1 MVSQQLLREVTGL
14 DSIPEEH
21 LMSFLQLAHE
31 LRSPLAAVLHCL
43 DVVLQGYTAT
53 DPALQ
58 NELLN
63 RARERAAGMLAQVND
78 FLRLG
83 AVRHEELMGNAQPVQ
98 LLDVVDKL
106 APEMRV
112 RARWRAVNL
121 NLDLPDSLPLVKAT
135 YQDMEHLLSNLMN
148 NGIKYT
154 NPGGS
159 VTLLLRQIDSGVLG
173 RVIDTGIGIAAQ
185 DLPHVFDEFYRAE
198 NARSMDNQGTGLGLA
213 IARRVVDR
221 CGGWIRVESELGQGS
236 AFSFFLPGV
245 CTVRFSPS

>member
-1 MVSQQLLREVTGL
+1 MVSQQLRRQVTGL

-31 LRSPLAAVLHCL
+31 LRSPLATVLHCL

-63 RARERAAGMLAQVND
+63 RARGRAAGMLAQVND

-83 AVRHEELMGNAQPVQ
+83 AVRHEALVGKSQLVQ
-98 LLDVVDKL
+98 LLDIVEKL

-121 NLDLPDSLPLVKAT
+121 SLDLPASLPLVMAT
-135 YQDMEHLLSNLMN
+135 YEDMEHLLSNLMN

-154 NPGGS
+154 NPGGH
-159 VTLLLRQIDSGVLG
+159 VTLVLRRMGSGVQG
-173 RVIDTGIGIAAQ
+173 RVIDTGIGIAPQ
-185 DLPHVFDEFYRAE
+185 DLPHVFDEFYRAQ
-198 NARSMDNQGTGLGLA
+198 NAKAMDNQGTGLGLA

-221 CGGWIRVESELGQGS
+221 CGGVDPGRIR
-236 AFSFFLPGV
+236 A
-245 CTVRFSPS
+245 RAR